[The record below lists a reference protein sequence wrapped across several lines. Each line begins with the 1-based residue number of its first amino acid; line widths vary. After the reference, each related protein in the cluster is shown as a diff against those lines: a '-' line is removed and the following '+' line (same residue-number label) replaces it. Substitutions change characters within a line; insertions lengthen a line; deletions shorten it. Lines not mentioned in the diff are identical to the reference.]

1 MATRSQSDATRQPL
15 NGTWQQ
21 ISGAFNFSYTS
32 IAGFP
37 RLLLHHDGS
46 LYVLAGIGAILWL
59 KPEYQINGGAWTD
72 SGWGPDG
79 GKFTFP
85 AGWDGT
91 ISLQCNRPCF
101 PTDYPAGTVINTRVM
116 AKCSG
121 SVVLCDSLLDPY
133 PDVSKTWMQSD
144 SHQWNDAEDDVVIPL
159 WGPIPDTGQTVQYAV
174 GDDADY
180 GWDAD
185 ENDDDDGHA
194 GLKYTKLD
202 AAGDPLPPTAL
213 TWDFVRDERTG
224 LVVKPNMPAATWDD
238 AMANSSAYNGLGL
251 SWRLP
256 TIKEYVYLID
266 YSRSSGFVF
275 DEMIGYNGVGW
286 DPWSSTV
293 NADNPSLAW
302 VIERNDGYTD
312 YSAYKVDERPY
323 FIVSGQELANAFI
336 DNGDGTIT
344 DANTGYMWT
353 KYLLGGDG
361 ITPPDQVSW
370 TSAVANAL
378 TCSVGGHSDW
388 RLPNAKE
395 LQTIIKY
402 DVSPTGNPAID
413 TAFFPQIP
421 SGAKV
426 WTSTTKAGVTD
437 SAWNVWLQDKGFAF
451 YSAKTES
458 VGYYA
463 IAMRNI

>member
-1 MATRSQSDATRQPL
+1 MATRNQSDAIRQPL
-15 NGTWQQ
+15 SGTWQQ
-21 ISGAFNFSYTS
+21 ISGSFNFSYTS

-46 LYVLAGIGAILWL
+46 LYVLADTGAILWL
-59 KPEYQINGGAWTD
+59 KPEYQVDGGVWTD

-91 ISLQCNRPCF
+91 ISLHCNRPCF

-133 PDVSKTWMQSD
+133 PDVSKTWTQSD
-144 SHQWNDAEDDVVIPL
+144 SYQWNDAEDDVVIPL

-180 GWDAD
+180 GWDVD
-185 ENDDDDGHA
+185 ENSDADGHA
-194 GLKYTKLD
+194 GLKYTQLGVGYVK
-202 AAGDPLPPTAL
+202 
-213 TWDFVRDERTG
+213 DERTG
-224 LVVKPNMPAATWDD
+224 LTYYFGDSSTITWDA
-238 AMANSSAYNGLGL
+238 AMAAAAGFSGMGL

-256 TIKEYVYLID
+256 TIKEMVWLFD
-266 YSRSSGFVF
+266 YSKTGGTLDPLVSSLTTGFPWTSTENASNNSLVWTAS
-275 DEMIGYNGVGW
+275 IAVG
-286 DPWSSTV
+286 S
-293 NADNPSLAW
+293 
-302 VIERNDGYTD
+302 TD
-312 YSAYKVDERPY
+312 YSINKTAFLRPVIY
-323 FIVSGQELANAFI
+323 VSGQPLSASLS
-336 DNGDGTIT
+336 DNGDETIT
-344 DANTGYMWT
+344 DSNTGFMWT

-361 ITPPDQVSW
+361 IIPPDQVNW
-370 TSAVANAL
+370 ASAVANAL
-378 TCSVGGHSDW
+378 ACSVGGYSDW

-395 LQTIIKY
+395 LQTIVKY

-421 SGAKV
+421 SGAKI
-426 WTSTTKAGVTD
+426 WTSTTKAGAAS
-437 SAWNVWLQDKGFAF
+437 SAWSVWMQDSGFL
-451 YSAKTES
+451 YHIPKTES